1 MSCINCRLHDIYGTW
16 WSWPVDPIDPLI
28 HDDEFCFTKFDEYAQ
43 VFISLFCFINQLY
56 LYQADDHALKFKEG
70 SMNIW
75 LKFKFSFHADQ

>member
-1 MSCINCRLHDIYGTW
+1 MVILAGRSNR
-16 WSWPVDPIDPLI
+16 SIDSR
-28 HDDEFCFTKFDEYAQ
+28 DDEFCFTKFDEYAQ

-56 LYQADDHALKFKEG
+56 LYQADDHALKFKQG